1 MADFLAVGVV
11 GGPQTVRAG
20 LQALVV
26 AMQANEF
33 MLVSDVYDP
42 ALRLRSLE
50 ITAQAHA
57 ALSPARA
64 AYGAERADCGPPSL
78 PLLAHRR

>member
-1 MADFLAVGVV
+1 MRLDVITLFPDVIRQTLAVGVV

-20 LQALVV
+20 LQALV
-26 AMQANEF
+26 AATQADEF

-57 ALSPARA
+57 ALSPAA
-64 AYGAERADCGPPSL
+64 ATMAG
-78 PLLAHRR
+78 